1 MPTATVLST
10 PVTLADAQRDMRA
23 GYLGGAVGLLV
34 SGSMWAIAGSV
45 CVARSPH
52 AAVWALFV
60 GGALIH
66 PVATML
72 TRLLGHPG
80 RHTPGNPLGALAMA
94 TTVWMILMLFPAYGI
109 ALWRIDLFFPA
120 MLFVIGGRYL
130 CFATLFGTRLYYVC
144 GAVLVLAG
152 YGLARLGAAP
162 AAGAFAGAVIEIAFA
177 GLVAAGRRRAMLP
190 A

>member
-1 MPTATVLST
+1 MPIAADLST
-10 PVTLADAQRDMRA
+10 ASPLADAQHDMRT

-34 SGSMWAIAGSV
+34 SGSMWAIAGAV

-66 PVATML
+66 PVAMAL
-72 TRLLGHPG
+72 TRLFGHPG
-80 RHTPGNPLGALAMA
+80 KHTPGNPLGALALA

-109 ALWRIDLFFPA
+109 AQWRIELFFPA

-130 CFATLFGTRLYYVC
+130 CFATLYGTRLYYAC
-144 GAVLVLAG
+144 GAVLALAG

-162 AAGAFAGAVIEIAFA
+162 AAVAFAGAIIEIAFA
-177 GLVAAGRRRAMLP
+177 GIVAASLRRALLP